1 MVEKINQD
9 FLQYANDKDIKKLI
23 RDGKYLVFIR
33 NFTLF

>member
-23 RDGKYLVFIR
+23 RDGKHFSFY
-33 NFTLF
+33 